1 MSGWSGC
8 TGQTDAVTGG
18 TQGPTARPWW
28 TRNVKILSAVSL
40 LQDAASELL
49 YPVLPL
55 FLTGVLGA
63 PAAVVGLIEGLA
75 EAAASATRLVAGRLA
90 DRYPRRRLVGAGYGL
105 AALGKLVIALAGAWP
120 AVLVGRCVDRLGKG
134 VRGPPR
140 DSLLV
145 EGIPAEARGRVFG
158 VHRTA
163 DTAGAVIGPLAGL
176 ALYELLDRQLRA
188 LLLAAVVPAVASA
201 LLVLAVRERPRPRLD
216 RRGLLP
222 RGVRPALAGVRRLFR
237 PPPGTGRGFRRVAA
251 VLVAF
256 GFVNVPDAL
265 VLLHLNEVGFGVA
278 AVILAY
284 VGYNLVYAGASY
296 PAGVLVDRVGPRR
309 VFGVGLVFFAVGYV
323 GLALSRSAWLST
335 ALLAAYGL
343 FAACTDGPGRAWVS
357 RHAGALRQGA
367 GQGFVQGLNGF
378 AVLGA
383 GLWAGLLWGAD
394 GRIPLLVAG
403 TAGALLALAL
413 LTPAHRLLR

>member
-1 MSGWSGC
+1 VTAG
-8 TGQTDAVTGG
+8 TDA
-18 TQGPTARPWW
+18 PTSRPWW
-28 TRNVKILSAVSL
+28 TRNVKVLSAVSL

-49 YPVLPL
+49 YPILPI
-55 FLTGVLGA
+55 FLTAVLGA

-105 AALGKLVIALAGAWP
+105 AAVGKVFIALAGAWP

-140 DSLLV
+140 DALLV
-145 EGIPAEARGRVFG
+145 DDIPIEARGRAFG

-163 DTAGAVIGPLAGL
+163 DTTGAVIGPLAGL
-176 ALYELLDRQLRA
+176 ALYELLGQQLRP
-188 LLLAAVVPAVASA
+188 LLVAAVVPAVASA

-237 PPPGTGRGFRRVAA
+237 PPPGTGRGFRRVAV

-256 GFVNVPDAL
+256 GFLNVPDAL
-265 VLLHLNEVGFGVA
+265 VLLHLNQVGFGVE

-284 VGYNLVYAGASY
+284 VGYNLVYAVASY
-296 PAGVLVDRVGPRR
+296 PAGVFADRLGPRR
-309 VFGVGLVFFAVGYV
+309 VFGAGLVFFAVGYV
-323 GLALSRSAWLST
+323 GLGLTRSTWHSGL
-335 ALLAAYGL
+335 LLAAYGL

-394 GRIPLLVAG
+394 GRVPLLIAG
-403 TAGALLALAL
+403 TGAALLALAL